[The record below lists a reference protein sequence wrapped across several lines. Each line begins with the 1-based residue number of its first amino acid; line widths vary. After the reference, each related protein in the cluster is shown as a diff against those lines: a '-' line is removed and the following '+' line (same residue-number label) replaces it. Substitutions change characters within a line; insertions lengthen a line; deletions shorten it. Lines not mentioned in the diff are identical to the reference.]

1 MKGMILLANGF
12 EDMEMITVLDLLRRA
27 NIEVYTFAVKDETR
41 VFSQSR
47 VYYESDYLLKDV
59 SLKDYDF
66 LVIPG
71 GKAVFN
77 DLNSELI
84 NDVVMDFVNRNK
96 LVASICAAPTI
107 LGRLGLLENKNFTCF
122 PSLETEVKKGIYI
135 KQSKVEVAGNF
146 ITSRSAGTAIEFAL
160 KIIEKLV
167 GIDEANRIQNVIYY
181 NVEVK

>member
-12 EDMEMITVLDLLRRA
+12 EDMEMITTLDLLRRA
-27 NIEVYTFAVKDETR
+27 NIEVYTFAVKDEKR
-41 VFSQSR
+41 VLSQSR
-47 VYYESDYLLKDV
+47 VYYESDYLLKEAIL
-59 SLKDYDF
+59 SDYDF

-77 DLNSELI
+77 DLNSE
-84 NDVVMDFVNRNK
+84 VVNNVVLNFVNRDK

-122 PSLETEVKKGIYI
+122 PSLEGDVVGGIYM
-135 KQSKVEVAGNF
+135 KQSKVECSDKF

-160 KIIEKLV
+160 KIIEKL
-167 GIDEANRIQNVIYY
+167 IDKEAANHIQNVIYY
-181 NVEVK
+181 DVEIK

>member
-12 EDMEMITVLDLLRRA
+12 EDMEMIATLDLLRRA
-27 NIEVYTFAVKDETR
+27 NIEVYTFSVKDEKK
-41 VFSQSR
+41 VLSQSK
-47 VYYESDYLLKDV
+47 VFYESDYLL
-59 SLKDYDF
+59 SEANLLDYDF

-77 DLNSELI
+77 DLSSVEI
-84 NDVVMDFVNRNK
+84 EEVVSNFVTRNK

-107 LGRLGLLENKNFTCF
+107 LGKMGLLKNKNFTCF
-122 PSLETEVKKGIYI
+122 PSLDQEVIGGIYQ
-135 KQSKVEVAGNF
+135 KQSKVEQAGNF

-160 KIIEKLV
+160 KIIETLK
-167 GIDEANRIQNVIYY
+167 GIEEAKRIQNVIYY